1 MINTKSGSSIPCPSS
16 TRPFNSAE
24 IYQKE
29 LEWLVYLAKKKG
41 WKEYVWGEVKRL
53 DADPSGLWTGIKDD
67 LVKEMKNEL

>member
-1 MINTKSGSSIPCPSS
+1 LINTKKELSIPCQPS
-16 TRPFNSAE
+16 TGPWNSAE
-24 IYQKE
+24 IYKKE

-67 LVKEMKNEL
+67 LVKEMKNGL